1 MILRLILTSR
11 GLPPLRVYKVVVFIN
26 IFLKKGLID
35 NNIIRLY
42 DILVTH
48 TKFLDKILNL
58 LVLLNLPETEYRIRV
73 ILKYLSNVSEVISIK
88 SFSYSE
94 SLTDIT

>member
-11 GLPPLRVYKVVVFIN
+11 GLPTLRVYKVVVFIN